1 MKFGVFQAPLCSSQ
15 TAPFLFNNYTQ
26 KGNVYISQIK
36 LIPYAILKHFKIFQQ
51 TKTSGLA

>member
-36 LIPYAILKHFKIFQQ
+36 LIPYAILKYFKIFQQ